1 MGVYLKWD
9 LSQMGIHLKWD
20 LSQMASISNGIY
32 LKWASV
38 QLGLISTGKD
48 EDRVEN
54 AYHQL
59 NLIAGLILFLCHQ
72 NFTSATASR
81 RDSYL

>member
-1 MGVYLKWD
+1 MGSISNGR
-9 LSQMGIHLKWD
+9 LSQMGSISNGR
-20 LSQMASISNGIY
+20 LSQMGSISNGIY
-32 LKWASV
+32 LKWDSV

>member
-1 MGVYLKWD
+1 MGVYLKW
-9 LSQMGIHLKWD
+9 
-20 LSQMASISNGIY
+20 ASISNGR
-32 LKWASV
+32 LS

-59 NLIAGLILFLCHQ
+59 NPIAGLILFLCHQ